1 MNIDKKTVIEKIK
14 KCLALTK
21 SANVNEAAAALR
33 QARKLMDLHGISD
46 LDMAHADIEESKA
59 RSGASS
65 RPAEWEAKLAD
76 VVADQFGCYLIFS
89 RQYGKGH
96 WDFIGFGPSAEIA
109 KYAFT
114 VLLRQLKKER
124 QNYIKTKLKRCTSTQ
139 RRRAD
144 LFCEGWV
151 HSAKSSLTVLEV
163 SKEQSTAIKSYIDSK
178 YGGQLGTLKTTERSG
193 GRLGDRD
200 YDDIWNGHVKG
211 RDATVNKAVNG
222 SGQGLLEQK

>member
-1 MNIDKKTVIEKIK
+1 MDAKSIIIAKIM
-14 KCLALTK
+14 KCLALSK

-33 QARKLMDLHGISD
+33 QAKKLMELHGISD
-46 LDMAHADIEESKA
+46 LDMAHAKIEEAQA
-59 RSGASS
+59 RSGAYS

-76 VVADQFGCYLIFS
+76 LVGDHFGVHLIFS
-89 RQYGKGH
+89 REGNSGH
-96 WDFIGFGPSAEIA
+96 WQFIGFSPSAEIA
-109 KYAFT
+109 KYAFI

-151 HSAKSSLTVLEV
+151 HSAKGSLPGLEV
-163 SKEQSTAIKSYIDSK
+163 SQEQQAAIKRYIDSR
-178 YGGQLGTLKTTERSG
+178 YGSQLGTLKTTARSS

-200 YDDIWNGHVKG
+200 YDDMWNGHVKG
-211 RDATVNKAVNG
+211 RSASVNHAVNG
-222 SGQGLLEQK
+222 SGQGLLERR